1 MPDHADAAN
10 QTDLLALDPRL
21 QYIFEG
27 EVLQQWGL
35 TLRSVMMMND
45 ALQRAD
51 LPASWFAMDAMLGA
65 LANISKIFFPPTTR
79 SQAKRRGRQMREAFG
94 VQDNSLLKER
104 ALRDAFEHFDERID
118 RWFQHN
124 KDRPFADRNVA
135 PPGGIVI
142 GEMGPA
148 DFMRHFD
155 PTTNV
160 VSVLG
165 DSLDLQALVQEVETL
180 VERIAQQHETTRR
193 RVRQLRGRPSAD
205 AEDPEAS

>member
-1 MPDHADAAN
+1 MPDYADSAN

-21 QYIFEG
+21 QHIFES
-27 EVLQQWGL
+27 EVLKQWAF
-35 TLRSVMMMND
+35 TIRSVAMMNN

-51 LPASWFAMDAMLGA
+51 LDAFWFAMDTALGA
-65 LANISKIFFPPTTR
+65 LANISKVFFPPSTR
-79 SQAKRRGRQMREAFG
+79 SQAKRRGRQMREAYG

-124 KDRPFADRNVA
+124 KDRPFADRNVT

-142 GEMGPA
+142 GGMGPA

-165 DSLDLQALVQEVETL
+165 DALDLQALVQEVEAL
-180 VERIAQQHETTRR
+180 VGRVAQQHETTWRR
-193 RVRQLRGRPSAD
+193 SRQLRNRPSAD

>member
-21 QYIFEG
+21 QYIFEN
-27 EVLQQWGL
+27 EVLHQWAF
-35 TLRSVMMMND
+35 TVRSVAMMND
-45 ALQRAD
+45 ALRRAD
-51 LPASWFAMDAMLGA
+51 LDAFWFAMDAALGS
-65 LANISKIFFPPTTR
+65 LANISKVFFPPSSR
-79 SQAKRRGRQMREAFG
+79 SQARRRGRQMREAFG
-94 VQDNSLLKER
+94 VQDDSLLKER

-124 KDRPFADRNVA
+124 MDRPFADRNVA

-142 GEMGPA
+142 GRMGPA

-165 DSLDLQALVQEVETL
+165 DALDLQALVQEVEAL
-180 VERIAQQHETTRR
+180 VERVVQQHETTRR
-193 RVRQLRGRPSAD
+193 RSRQLRSQPSAD
-205 AEDPEAS
+205 KEEPEAS